1 MKLFT
6 LSVNSA
12 IVLSVELLIGQLL
25 ALATAFCWAQNSLIY
40 SYVGKQISSATTAHI
55 RLWIALPMII
65 AVHMVF
71 EGTPVPQNI
80 PLQAYI
86 LIGLSGILGFFVA
99 DLFIFSGFVTL
110 GARQTMVIMTTSPIV
125 GAILSW
131 VFYQE
136 ILKPLQIAGIL
147 LTLLGVI
154 WVVIADGSNKGTN
167 TQKSYALGI
176 LAAFGGAITQAMAMV
191 LAKAGMTAYE
201 VSPISANVIRISA
214 GLFGLAVFAMA
225 RGGFAKDFGKFQGKA
240 GHKALILITL
250 AAIVGPVLGII
261 LNLQALT
268 MAPVGVVTTLS
279 QTTPIILIPLEVY
292 FMKRPVSRS
301 VVLGTLMAIAGTA
314 LLFILT

>member
-1 MKLFT
+1 MLFT
-6 LSVNSA
+6 RFANSA
-12 IVLSVELLIGQLL
+12 IVVSVELLIGQLL

-40 SYVGKQISSATTAHI
+40 SYVGKQVSSATTAHI
-55 RLWIALPMII
+55 RLWIAFPMILV
-65 AVHMVF
+65 VHMIF
-71 EGTPVPQNI
+71 EGTLIPQHI
-80 PLQAYI
+80 PLQAYV
-86 LIGLSGILGFFVA
+86 LIGLSGLLGFFVA

-136 ILKPLQIAGIL
+136 TLRPIQIAGIL
-147 LTLLGVI
+147 LTLLGVV
-154 WVVIADGSNKGTN
+154 WVVVADGSNKGTN
-167 TQKSYALGI
+167 TPRSYAMGI
-176 LAAFGGAITQAMAMV
+176 MAAFGGAITQAMAMV
-191 LAKAGMTAYE
+191 LAKAGMTSYE

-214 GLFGLAVFAMA
+214 GLVGLAVFALV
-225 RGGFAKDFGKFQGKA
+225 RGGFARDFGRFQGKA
-240 GHKALILITL
+240 GQKALFLITL

-279 QTTPIILIPLEVY
+279 QTTPIILIPLEIY

-301 VVLGTLMAIAGTA
+301 VVFGTLTAIAGTA
-314 LLFILT
+314 LLFILV

>member
-1 MKLFT
+1 MILVVHMIF
-6 LSVNSA
+6 
-12 IVLSVELLIGQLL
+12 EG
-25 ALATAFCWAQNSLIY
+25 SLI
-40 SYVGKQISSATTAHI
+40 
-55 RLWIALPMII
+55 
-65 AVHMVF
+65 
-71 EGTPVPQNI
+71 PQDI

-86 LIGLSGILGFFVA
+86 LIGLSGLLGFFIA

-136 ILKPLQIAGIL
+136 ILRPIQIAGIL
-147 LTLLGVI
+147 LTLLGVV
-154 WVVIADGSNKGTN
+154 WVVVADGSNKGTN
-167 TQKSYALGI
+167 TRKSYALGI
-176 LAAFGGAITQAMAMV
+176 MAAFGGAITQAMAMV
-191 LAKAGMTAYE
+191 LAKAGMTAHE

-214 GLFGLAVFAMA
+214 GLFGLVVFALI
-225 RGGFAKDFGKFQGKA
+225 RGGFAKDFGRFQGKA
-240 GHKALILITL
+240 GQKALILIVL

-279 QTTPIILIPLEVY
+279 QTTPIILIPLEIY

-301 VVLGTLMAIAGTA
+301 VVFGTLTAIGGTA
-314 LLFILT
+314 LLFILI